1 MTPKIHTFSRQWVN
15 PLDVLAG
22 DLRIEDIAHALA
34 LINRFVGHTR
44 EPISVA
50 QHCLWVSH
58 LCGTH
63 ALQGLI
69 HDAPEA
75 YVGDVSKWLKHSDE
89 MTPFR
94 VIEDRIQRTIY
105 RHFGCADE
113 THAQVEAADKLM
125 VRFEGMKGYGHDW
138 LVNHPAYP
146 PLTPGEIERIQGAT
160 GQTWAF
166 WNWRYAEQKFMERF
180 HQVKLTSKVAR

>member
-50 QHCLWVSH
+50 QHCIWVSY
-58 LCGTH
+58 LCGRVH

-94 VIEDRIQRTIY
+94 AVEDRIQRTIY
-105 RHFGCADE
+105 RHFGCAEE
-113 THAQVEAADKLM
+113 THVQVEYADRLM
-125 VRFEGMKGYGHDW
+125 VRFEGMMGYGSDW

-146 PLTPGEIERIQGAT
+146 PLTPGEIDLVHNAT
-160 GQTWAF
+160 GKNWNF
-166 WNWRYAEQKFMERF
+166 WDWRRAEREFLDRF
-180 HQVKLTSKVAR
+180 EEVR